1 MGIFWRREAVSAT
14 DSRVWKSVPSVGP
27 GPTAA
32 RTRVNSAIEF
42 AIEIRGSKRSG
53 SETLRGPCW
62 FLWAPAGADW

>member
-14 DSRVWKSVPSVGP
+14 DNRVWKSVPSVGP

-42 AIEIRGSKRSG
+42 AMLSIRAAHQM
-53 SETLRGPCW
+53 LR
-62 FLWAPAGADW
+62 